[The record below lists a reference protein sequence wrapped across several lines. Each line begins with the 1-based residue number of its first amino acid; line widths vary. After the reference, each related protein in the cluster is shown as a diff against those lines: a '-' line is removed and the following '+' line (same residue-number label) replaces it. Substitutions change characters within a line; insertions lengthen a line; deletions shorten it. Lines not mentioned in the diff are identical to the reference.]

1 MQVNIIFTG
10 GENLEEKLYDMIKK
24 GMDNQQESI
33 KYLSDV
39 VNKITDSQ
47 EQTMLLLDETNRR
60 TQEHA
65 NKESENWRKATIG
78 CVLIICLMF
87 LGMIAIY
94 FITPFESSSTS
105 ISESV
110 AISESNSYSEDGSDY
125 NQSSE
130 LIESDGD

>member
-1 MQVNIIFTG
+1 M
-10 GENLEEKLYDMIKK
+10 EEKLYDMIKENLN
-24 GMDNQQESI
+24 NQQESI

-39 VNKITDSQ
+39 VNKITESQ

-65 NKESENWRKATIG
+65 DKESTNWRSAIIS

-87 LGMIAIY
+87 VGVITIY

-105 ISESV
+105 ISTS
-110 AISESNSYSEDGSDY
+110 ISESTSINESTSCQNDNLD
-125 NQSSE
+125 NTKNLE
-130 LIESDGD
+130 LVESDGD